1 MIIKYTDLVS
11 TTSEI
16 TKYFNVERGANKMSE
31 ELLDL
36 MESQFDSRREAYAEG
51 RKDGEYSALK
61 LAILI
66 ASTVGSECESA
77 SNDAGFHASEEI
89 VRRIMAI
96 IEKRP

>member
-1 MIIKYTDLVS
+1 MFESDNEY
-11 TTSEI
+11 
-16 TKYFNVERGANKMSE
+16 
-31 ELLDL
+31 LLDL
-36 MESQFDSRREAYAEG
+36 MESQSLPNTKREAYAEG

-66 ASTVGSECESA
+66 ASTVGTECESQ